1 MNKKSTSKK
10 RPVVARKVEPVVRP
24 EIGGC
29 DFCDRDNVPVIALSK
44 MGQRIAGFC
53 ACELCCISC
62 GEPWPNPTGQPPPRL
77 GGGSVAPGCSMSE

>member
-1 MNKKSTSKK
+1 MSKKSAQKK
-10 RPVVARKVEPVVRP
+10 RPVVARKVETVVRP

-29 DFCDRDNVPVIALSK
+29 DFCGRDNVPVIPIGK

-62 GEPWPNPTGQPPPRL
+62 GESWPNPTGQGTPARK
-77 GGGSVAPGCSMSE
+77 AT